1 MRVWETYRQE
11 GGGGDLWRW
20 QPTKAR
26 KKELWSGSATSEGAS
41 SENQSREQEWESRME
56 RLIMWEKIRTF
67 SPSGPI
73 NCWKSSRC
81 QILLLFVF
89 FFFFR
94 VWWVLAIS
102 QMYLPCIRA
111 VSKFL
116 KINPFFSLDTLR
128 VRLYQYPICIH
139 IRYISE
145 TNMMTKMSCRC
156 IKVSNYLLTII
167 SSI

>member
-89 FFFFR
+89 FFFSC
-94 VWWVLAIS
+94 LMS
-102 QMYLPCIRA
+102 
-111 VSKFL
+111 
-116 KINPFFSLDTLR
+116 T
-128 VRLYQYPICIH
+128 
-139 IRYISE
+139 RYISDV
-145 TNMMTKMSCRC
+145 SPLYSSR
-156 IKVSNYLLTII
+156 IKILKNKSFFFAWYSPGTVVPESNLYPY
-167 SSI
+167 